1 MYTLLGATLALTAC
15 VEDDK
20 DLSQPKEPEK
30 TTDLVIPDDAD
41 WTTTR
46 SINLSITSPVATR
59 VAIYTDE
66 SCTDASLLTELPV
79 SEVAKNIRLDVA
91 KADRALYVQYAT
103 SKGKEMMNIPLNTA
117 STRAETLV
125 KLPENVSGF
134 DTNGGEGAY
143 RYQWYPAKGETA
155 TLMMEDN

>member
-46 SINLSITSPVATR
+46 SVNLSITSPVATR
-59 VAIYTDE
+59 VAIYTDA
-66 SCTDASLLTELPV
+66 SCTNASLLTELPV
-79 SEVAKNIRLDVA
+79 PTLPK
-91 KADRALYVQYAT
+91 T
-103 SKGKEMMNIPLNTA
+103 SGWM
-117 STRAETLV
+117 
-125 KLPENVSGF
+125 
-134 DTNGGEGAY
+134 
-143 RYQWYPAKGETA
+143 
-155 TLMMEDN
+155 

>member
-46 SINLSITSPVATR
+46 TVS
-59 VAIYTDE
+59 YTH
-66 SCTDASLLTELPV
+66 L
-79 SEVAKNIRLDVA
+79 
-91 KADRALYVQYAT
+91 ADHGGRYP
-103 SKGKEMMNIPLNTA
+103 GKRTA
-117 STRAETLV
+117 DQPMV
-125 KLPENVSGF
+125 VMGP
-134 DTNGGEGAY
+134 
-143 RYQWYPAKGETA
+143 YPAFVLHQAERRAVRTVPVLRK
-155 TLMMEDN
+155 L

>member
-20 DLSQPKEPEK
+20 DLSQEPEK

-46 SINLSITSPVATR
+46 SVNLSITSPVATR

-79 SEVAKNIRLDVA
+79 SEVA
-91 KADRALYVQYAT
+91 T
-103 SKGKEMMNIPLNTA
+103 SGWM
-117 STRAETLV
+117 
-125 KLPENVSGF
+125 
-134 DTNGGEGAY
+134 
-143 RYQWYPAKGETA
+143 
-155 TLMMEDN
+155 